1 TTEIGGLLMIMG
13 LGYALVQG
21 IAVGPLTRRFGDN
34 AIITACTAGSALG
47 FLALL
52 FAPHFA
58 ALAAALCLFIACN
71 AGLKPTVL
79 SWISR
84 NSTSG
89 HGSVMGYADVYMSSG
104 RILGPLW
111 AGALFD
117 LNVAYPFI
125 SGSVFFGAVFLGLV
139 LKPGAALSASGHVKP

>member
-1 TTEIGGLLMIMG
+1 ML
-13 LGYALVQG
+13 
-21 IAVGPLTRRFGDN
+21 
-34 AIITACTAGSALG
+34 S
-47 FLALL
+47 
-52 FAPHFA
+52 APHYA
-58 ALAAALCLFIACN
+58 SLAAALCLFIACN

-84 NSTSG
+84 NADGG
-89 HGSVMGYADVYMSSG
+89 HGSVMGYADVYMSGG

-125 SGSVFFGAVFLGLV
+125 SGAAFFAIVFFALV
-139 LKPGAALSASGHVKP
+139 LKPGALPATAGHVEP